1 MSYKGPFSINKN
13 ICATSWQRLAH
24 YIIDMIVIYAIA
36 LFFII
41 VVSHLTVA
49 FDFYG
54 FGEWIENMSDLE
66 AQLVFFIFLLTY
78 FIVIETLT
86 SRSLA
91 KYITGT
97 IVVLED
103 GSKPDFGTIT
113 KRTLC
118 RVIPFDALSF
128 FSTNARGW
136 HDSISDTFVV
146 NKNRLETMKRVHN
159 ELDEIG
165 TNHEI

>member
-24 YIIDMIVIYAIA
+24 YIIDIIAIYAIA
-36 LFFII
+36 FFII
-41 VVSHLTVA
+41 IVSHLTVA

-54 FGEWIENMSDLE
+54 FVEWTENMSDLE

-86 SRSLA
+86 SRCLA

-103 GSKPDFGTIT
+103 GSKLNFGTIT

-128 FSTNARGW
+128 FY
-136 HDSISDTFVV
+136 
-146 NKNRLETMKRVHN
+146 
-159 ELDEIG
+159 
-165 TNHEI
+165 

>member
-1 MSYKGPFSINKN
+1 
-13 ICATSWQRLAH
+13 
-24 YIIDMIVIYAIA
+24 
-36 LFFII
+36 
-41 VVSHLTVA
+41 
-49 FDFYG
+49 
-54 FGEWIENMSDLE
+54 MSDLE

-103 GSKPDFGTIT
+103 GSKLNFGTIT

-159 ELDEIG
+159 ELNEIG
-165 TNHEI
+165 TINEI